1 MKEKKMFLHRWKIG
15 SNIRYEVQKR
25 IPKTKCVLVIEQYLV
40 EIVTA
45 TMIGK
50 RDFDVVEEI
59 IGNWDG
65 VADNPRFLHIIFFS
79 LQN

>member
-1 MKEKKMFLHRWKIG
+1 MFLHRWKIG

-45 TMIGK
+45 AIGD
-50 RDFDVVEEI
+50 RDFDVLEET

-65 VADNPRFLHIIFFS
+65 LHPMEWQIIRGT
-79 LQN
+79 